1 MQSLV
6 VVMFFVV
13 RQKAIFT
20 VNADLSVYT
29 TDCWKRKMHFHTML
43 FLNMM
48 IVTSKPNLSP
58 KGNSQ
63 TITLQVKGR
72 NRNVKSKSLHPA
84 QADRI
89 PAMYRKRVWCSDCG
103 KVTAYCSRPLTRDFC
118 RAMDLHGKLV

>member
-29 TDCWKRKMHFHTML
+29 TDCWKRKMHFHTTL

-48 IVTSKPNLSP
+48 TVTSKPNLSP

-72 NRNVKSKSLHPA
+72 NRNVKSRSLHPA
-84 QADRI
+84 QADHI
-89 PAMYRKRVWCSDCG
+89 PAMYRKSLVLRLWKSD
-103 KVTAYCSRPLTRDFC
+103 SLLF
-118 RAMDLHGKLV
+118 